1 MQMSI
6 WPKATADFTG
16 TVQHWHVQLVD
27 DETGQTGEAQSTSFD
42 EACQEAI
49 NKLLQGLVDRR

>member
-1 MQMSI
+1 MSI

-27 DETGQTGEAQSTSFD
+27 NETGQTGEAQSTSFD